1 MMCWLALRRAL
12 DLAERGAV
20 PSRHTRRWRT
30 ELEAIADFVESRCW
44 SKQAQS
50 YSRFAGG
57 DELDASV
64 LLALIFG
71 YSADS
76 ERAASTV
83 EAIRR
88 ELARGPY
95 VRRYS
100 GDDGLS
106 GEEGAFLACSF
117 WLVEAL
123 AITGRREEAVALL
136 DRLASLGNDVG
147 LFPEEIDAE
156 SGEFLGNFPQGL
168 SHIGLIRAAAALSEE
183 QER

>member
-1 MMCWLALRRAL
+1 LPK
-12 DLAERGAV
+12 RGAV

-30 ELEAIADFVESRCW
+30 ELDSIAAFVESRCW
-44 SKQAQS
+44 SEQTQS
-50 YSRFAGG
+50 YARFAGT

-71 YSADS
+71 YGAES
-76 ERAASTV
+76 ERAKSTV
-83 EAIRR
+83 EAVRR

-95 VRRYS
+95 IRRYS

-123 AITGRREEAVALL
+123 AITGRRDEAVALL

-147 LFPEEIDAE
+147 LFPEEIDPE

-168 SHIGLIRAAAALSEE
+168 SHIGLIRAEE